1 MVISSAGQFVWLS
14 GSGLEAKSDRSETG
28 GNRRSPLCDFTA
40 SVVLAEAMSA
50 DGLAWNNVPADPN
63 AKPTPPKACVV
74 GFVFC
79 SLLAVACASE
89 PLEKPS
95 GASGGSATTGGV
107 GAASGEES
115 GGSSG
120 AGESS
125 GGAAGGTAIKHPGEL
140 LLDAIHISSDAQ
152 AEHFQRATV
161 PLDLGSETVA
171 RATLFVELESPC
183 FPFDKWTRESI
194 PAGHKWPEK
203 CDAFDRGFELS
214 LDEPEPESGGPPALE
229 LGRAI
234 TPFGGPLSLEFD
246 VTDLVNGA
254 SGAHSLSVKIGTW
267 PDPAGLV
274 SGAKGEW
281 IVSAWLHRE
290 LGTPPRRVLA
300 VIPLS
305 YGSES
310 LASAAPIAFE
320 VPEGASA
327 GRIDYRVT
335 GHGGAMAGANCIGPA
350 EEFCRRTHTLFVDQQ
365 AVDELVP
372 WRSNCA
378 SLCTVEHY
386 ESALLSGLDY
396 CAENP
401 CGAIASVR
409 ASRANWCPGSLVS
422 TYTLDTP
429 ALATP
434 GPHEFSW
441 AIDQVAE
448 GGSWLLS
455 ATYYAFE

>member
-1 MVISSAGQFVWLS
+1 MFKPQY
-14 GSGLEAKSDRSETG
+14 
-28 GNRRSPLCDFTA
+28 A
-40 SVVLAEAMSA
+40 SFAL
-50 DGLAWNNVPADPN
+50 G
-63 AKPTPPKACVV
+63 
-74 GFVFC
+74 
-79 SLLAVACASE
+79 SLLAVACASD
-89 PLEKPS
+89 PLAKPS
-95 GASGGSATTGGV
+95 GASGTSSSTSGTGG
-107 GAASGEES
+107 ASGEES
-115 GGSSG
+115 GGSSASG
-120 AGESS
+120 QSS
-125 GGAAGGTAIKHPGEL
+125 GGTGGAAITHPGEL
-140 LLDAIHISSDAQ
+140 LFDAVHISSDAQ
-152 AEHFQRATV
+152 AEHFQQATV
-161 PLDLGSETVA
+161 PVDFGSEPVA

-194 PAGHKWPEK
+194 PVGHNWPEK
-203 CDAFDRGFELS
+203 CDAFDRAFEFL
-214 LDEPEPESGGPPALE
+214 LDDSEPESSGPPALE
-229 LGRAI
+229 IGRAI

-254 SGAHSLSVKIGTW
+254 RGEHELSVKIGTW

-281 IVSAWLHRE
+281 IVSAWLERE
-290 LGTPPRRVLA
+290 LGAPPRRVLA

-310 LASAAPIAFE
+310 LASVAPIAFE
-320 VPEGASA
+320 VPEGVSA

-335 GHGGAMAGANCIGPA
+335 GHGGATAGANCIGPA
-350 EEFCRRTHTLFVDQQ
+350 EEFCRRTHTLFVDDE

-386 ESALLSGLDY
+386 ESSLISGIDY

-409 ASRANWCPGSLVS
+409 ASRANWCPGSLVG
-422 TYTLDTP
+422 TYALDTP

>member
-1 MVISSAGQFVWLS
+1 
-14 GSGLEAKSDRSETG
+14 
-28 GNRRSPLCDFTA
+28 
-40 SVVLAEAMSA
+40 MS
-50 DGLAWNNVPADPN
+50 
-63 AKPTPPKACVV
+63 KPRY
-74 GFVFC
+74 GWFVFG
-79 SLLAVACASE
+79 SLLASSCASE
-89 PLEKPS
+89 ALERSP
-95 GASGGSATTGGV
+95 GANGSSSTTGGV
-107 GAASGEES
+107 AGASGEQS
-115 GGSSG
+115 GGSNASG
-120 AGESS
+120 QSS
-125 GGAAGGTAIKHPGEL
+125 GGSGGEAITHPGEL
-140 LLDAIHISSDAQ
+140 LFDAVHISSDAE
-152 AEHFQRATV
+152 AEHFQQATV
-161 PLDLGSETVA
+161 PVDFGSQPVA

-194 PAGHKWPEK
+194 PAGHDWPEK
-203 CDAFDRGFELS
+203 CDAFDRSFELS
-214 LDEPEPESGGPPALE
+214 LDDSEAESAGRPALE

-254 SGAHSLSVKIGTW
+254 SGEHELSVKIGTW

-281 IVSAWLHRE
+281 IVSAWLDRE
-290 LGTPPRRVLA
+290 LGTPPRRVLS
-300 VIPLS
+300 VIPLA

-310 LASAAPIAFE
+310 STSVAPIAFE
-320 VPEGASA
+320 VPEGASS

-335 GHGGAMAGANCIGPA
+335 GHGGATAGANCIGPA
-350 EEFCRRTHTLFVDQQ
+350 EEFCRRTHTLFVDDEV
-365 AVDELVP
+365 VDEFAP

-386 ESALLSGLDY
+386 ESSLIPGIDY
-396 CAENP
+396 CVENP

-409 ASRANWCPGSLVS
+409 ASRANWCPGSLVGS
-422 TYTLDTP
+422 YALDTV

-441 AIDQVAE
+441 AIDQVAA